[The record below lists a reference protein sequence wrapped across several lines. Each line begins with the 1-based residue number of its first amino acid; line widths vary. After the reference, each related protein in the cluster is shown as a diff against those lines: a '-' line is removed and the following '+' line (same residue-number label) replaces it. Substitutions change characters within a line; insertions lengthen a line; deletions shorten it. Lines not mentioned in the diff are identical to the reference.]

1 MANADILVV
10 LPTLGDRLDSLA
22 ETLEAVEAQRAD
34 VSLTLVVV
42 APAQATEA
50 RELAQK
56 FGAVVVDDPKTGIS
70 AAINCGLAAR
80 TDESLYAWIGDD
92 DLFRP
97 GGLALLKKIM
107 DARPDA
113 VLAYGGCEYIDPT
126 GKKLWL
132 SAAGKLAQFLLPWGP
147 DLIPHPGSMIRLDA
161 LEAIGGFDTKL
172 KYAMDLDAFLKLRAY
187 GKFAFTKTPVS
198 AFRWHPDSL
207 TVANRLNS
215 SLESE
220 RVKRNHLP
228 AVVRPFS
235 YLWSYPVRW
244 ASAIA
249 ARRVSAAA

>member
-1 MANADILVV
+1 
-10 LPTLGDRLDSLA
+10 
-22 ETLEAVEAQRAD
+22 
-34 VSLTLVVV
+34 
-42 APAQATEA
+42 
-50 RELAQK
+50 
-56 FGAVVVDDPKTGIS
+56 
-70 AAINCGLAAR
+70 
-80 TDESLYAWIGDD
+80 
-92 DLFRP
+92 
-97 GGLALLKKIM
+97 
-107 DARPDA
+107 
-113 VLAYGGCEYIDPT
+113 
-126 GKKLWL
+126 
-132 SAAGKLAQFLLPWGP
+132 
-147 DLIPHPGSMIRLDA
+147 MIRLDA

-172 KYAMDLDAFLKLRAY
+172 KYAMDLDAFLKLRAL

-228 AVVRPFS
+228 APVRPLS